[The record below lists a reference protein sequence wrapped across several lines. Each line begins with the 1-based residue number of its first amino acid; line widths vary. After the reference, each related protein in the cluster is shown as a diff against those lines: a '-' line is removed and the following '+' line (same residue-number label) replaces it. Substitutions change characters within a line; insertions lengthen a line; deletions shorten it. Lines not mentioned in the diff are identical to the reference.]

1 MTILRVLYTAWVI
14 LVFTGWMIV
23 LLPFIIVPFLFGE
36 KGGVIGYRVLAFWS
50 WVFSVMNFIPFR
62 VRGTEHVQK
71 GRSYVYLS
79 NHTSYLDIP
88 ALLLAIPTQFRPL
101 AKKELTKIPVLGW
114 IITSASVIVDRSS
127 SESRVRSMKHLKDVL
142 TQGISILIFPEGTQN
157 RTADPLQ
164 PFYDGAFRIA
174 IDMQQDIVPVVIKD
188 AGNLMKPGQ
197 IRIRPGTVTT
207 VLCAPVSTAGK
218 TNADIPAIKDAIRRE
233 MLEVLRV

>member
-1 MTILRVLYTAWVI
+1 ML
-14 LVFTGWMIV
+14 V
-23 LLPFIIVPFLFGE
+23 LLPFIVVPFFFGE
-36 KGGVIGYRVLAFWS
+36 RGGVIGYRVLAFWS
-50 WVFSVMNFIPFR
+50 RIFSLMNFIPFR

-71 GRSYVYLS
+71 GKSYVYLS

-88 ALLLAIPTQFRPL
+88 ALLLAIPSQFRPL

-114 IITSASVIVDRSS
+114 IINAASVIVDRSS
-127 SESRVRSMKHLKDVL
+127 GESRVRSMKHLKEVL
-142 TQGISILIFPEGTQN
+142 ARGISILIFPEGTQN

-174 IDMQQDIVPVVIKD
+174 IDMQQDIVPVVIKN

-197 IRIRPGTVTT
+197 IRIRRGTVTT

-218 TNADIPAIKDAIRRE
+218 THADIPSIKEAIRKEMRE
-233 MLEVLRV
+233 ILGS

>member
-1 MTILRVLYTAWVI
+1 ML
-14 LVFTGWMIV
+14 V
-23 LLPFIIVPFLFGE
+23 LLPFIVVPFFFGE
-36 KGGVIGYRVLAFWS
+36 RGGVIGYRILAFWS
-50 WVFSVMNFIPFR
+50 RIFSLMNFIPFR

-71 GRSYVYLS
+71 GKSYVYLS

-88 ALLLAIPTQFRPL
+88 ALLLAIPSQFRPL

-114 IITSASVIVDRSS
+114 IINAASVIVDRSS
-127 SESRVRSMKHLKDVL
+127 GESRVRSMKHMKEVL
-142 TQGISILIFPEGTQN
+142 ARGISILIFPEGTQN

-174 IDMQQDIVPVVIKD
+174 IDMQQDIVPVVIKN

-197 IRIRPGTVTT
+197 IRIRRGTVTT

-218 TNADIPAIKDAIRRE
+218 THADIPSIKEAIRKE
-233 MLEVLRV
+233 MLEVLSA